1 MNRHKENKMNQKTA
15 KLLNKFAEKKAFTK
29 KEIKELKSKYY
40 AMGQRERFEFKKMIN
55 RVLKEK

>member
-1 MNRHKENKMNQKTA
+1 MNQKTA

-40 AMGQRERFEFKKMIN
+40 AMGRWERFEFKKMIN